1 MTTRN
6 FTDLFVRNAKPK
18 EQVYEIA
25 DAGQRGLKLAV
36 HPSGQRS
43 FVVRYRHPI
52 SGISR
57 KLTLPPGLSLA
68 AARKLSADAMFQV
81 AQGIDP
87 IHQKREQKQ
96 AAAIATDGTLRAVG
110 ERYLNST
117 DDRNG
122 CPKRSHD
129 LYRRVLGRVFSYLG
143 ERQVTQLKRSEV
155 MDMLD
160 VIARKSKGKDKA
172 KRDRE
177 LGGARTADLT
187 LAVLRSMLRW
197 YQKRHDSFVSPLIP
211 GMARLKPAEHA
222 RTRLLVDDEIRRVWQ
237 ASGDDRIGVYG
248 QTLRLM
254 LLCGARRSEAA
265 GIRRSEIVTDDA
277 TGITVWKL
285 PARRSK
291 NKQEITRPLSRAALQ
306 IIDAQPVI
314 SDSDFVFTLDGVR
327 AMNMN
332 YPGKKGPAR

>member
-122 CPKRSHD
+122 CPSD
-129 LYRRVLGRVFSYLG
+129 LM
-143 ERQVTQLKRSEV
+143 TC
-155 MDMLD
+155 
-160 VIARKSKGKDKA
+160 
-172 KRDRE
+172 
-177 LGGARTADLT
+177 TA
-187 LAVLRSMLRW
+187 ASWVAS
-197 YQKRHDSFVSPLIP
+197 SP
-211 GMARLKPAEHA
+211 
-222 RTRLLVDDEIRRVWQ
+222 TS
-237 ASGDDRIGVYG
+237 ASG
-248 QTLRLM
+248 
-254 LLCGARRSEAA
+254 RS
-265 GIRRSEIVTDDA
+265 RS
-277 TGITVWKL
+277 
-285 PARRSK
+285 
-291 NKQEITRPLSRAALQ
+291 
-306 IIDAQPVI
+306 
-314 SDSDFVFTLDGVR
+314 
-327 AMNMN
+327 
-332 YPGKKGPAR
+332 